1 MINYDSIL
9 SIFNDKG
16 TLLKYLKKVENA
28 LKTSVLTKCEV
39 LKGNDNYF
47 AFKFNFADDTSITT
61 EYVKIDPDLQ
71 ATNLQN
77 YINGSDTI
85 VVDLNELQTALV
97 VKLDEE
103 YKKSL
108 ATQTDVENLT
118 SRVDN
123 HYTLIK
129 KLEQITDMKQ
139 NIITDSVD
147 IVKKDNKL
155 YISDAVTKVTT
166 DLKAQADTNTS
177 NIATNTSNIATNTSN
192 IATNTSN
199 IATNTSNIATNT
211 NDITSLKSSKQDTL
225 TSGTNI
231 KTINGESVL
240 GSGDLTISGGTQFKG
255 YTFTIRTSDDGNDGA
270 FNGIV
275 IGEFE
280 NIFGM
285 HTFIVNPN
293 GEILVDGNRS
303 SEITKFTNV
312 LFVIFTYIK
321 SSADTFRRNMPVM
334 NLYNGTTLST
344 FDGFYNNINSLL
356 YLTMD
361 TIAGNED

>member
-39 LKGNDNYF
+39 LKGEDNYF

-61 EYVKIDPDLQ
+61 EYVKIDADLQ

-103 YKKSL
+103 YKKTL

-118 SRVDN
+118 TRVDN
-123 HYTLIK
+123 HYTLIN
-129 KLEQITDMKQ
+129 KLEQNIAAKQSKIT
-139 NIITDSVD
+139 NSVD
-147 IVKKDNKL
+147 IVVKEDNKL

-166 DLKAQADTNTS
+166 DLKAQADTNTTNIAS
-177 NIATNTSNIATNTSN
+177 LTSDNDTNKTNIATNTS
-192 IATNTSN
+192 
-199 IATNTSNIATNT
+199 
-211 NDITSLKSSKQDTL
+211 DITSLKSSKQDTL

-240 GSGDLTISGGTQFKG
+240 GSGDLTISGGSGVQFKG
-255 YTFTIRTSDDGNDGA
+255 YNFTIGGENDGNTGA
-270 FNGIV
+270 FSGLV
-275 IGEFE
+275 IGEYN
-280 NIFGM
+280 NIYGI
-285 HTFIVNPN
+285 HTFSVGDNATLTIDGTKTNYTR
-293 GEILVDGNRS
+293 EI
-303 SEITKFTNV
+303 FTNAIIV
-312 LFVIFTYIK
+312 VFTYIYNT
-321 SSADTFRRNMPVM
+321 SDTFADSIPIMT
-334 NLYNGTTLST
+334 LYNGTKLST
-344 FDGFYNNINSLL
+344 RTDYINNLNSIL
-356 YLTMD
+356 YLTENTSALNID
-361 TIAGNED
+361 

>member
-39 LKGNDNYF
+39 LRGEDNYF

-61 EYVKIDPDLQ
+61 EYVKIDADLQ

-103 YKKSL
+103 YKKTL
-108 ATQTDVENLT
+108 ASQTDVENL
-118 SRVDN
+118 SKRVDN
-123 HYTLIK
+123 HYTLIN
-129 KLEQITDMKQ
+129 KLEENIAAKQSKIT
-139 NIITDSVD
+139 NSVD
-147 IVKKDNKL
+147 IVVKEDNKL

-166 DLKAQADTNTS
+166 DLKAQADTNTTNITTLTS
-177 NIATNTSNIATNTSN
+177 DNDTNKTNIATNTS
-192 IATNTSN
+192 
-199 IATNTSNIATNT
+199 
-211 NDITSLKSSKQDTL
+211 DITSLKSSKQDTL

-240 GSGDLTISGGTQFKG
+240 GSGDLTISGGGGTKLYQHIF
-255 YTFTIRTSDDGNDGA
+255 TPEDDRFTISIISTKNKYTSLTDIYNDYEIINAYISFLDGRTGSLQVCYGD
-270 FNGIV
+270 V
-275 IGEFE
+275 IKLDNELYMVYSYFS
-280 NIFGM
+280 
-285 HTFIVNPN
+285 TATS
-293 GEILVDGNRS
+293 LVQTYLS
-303 SEITKFTNV
+303 IT
-312 LFVIFTYIK
+312 I
-321 SSADTFRRNMPVM
+321 D
-334 NLYNGTTLST
+334 ST
-344 FDGFYNNINSLL
+344 F
-356 YLTMD
+356 
-361 TIAGNED
+361 NENVTEL